1 MLIGG
6 GFLPHFVSGALDWR
20 VVGPSVWS
28 QYAALRSANFG
39 TPDDTLTTP
48 AGTYPGSGAYF
59 GGVLLPD
66 GRVFCVPHY
75 ATSARI
81 YNPNTDTLTTPA
93 GAYPGSA
100 AYIGGVLLPDG
111 RVFCVPRNATSAR
124 IYNPNTDTL
133 TTPAGTYPGSNAFSN
148 GVLLFDGRVF
158 CVPHYDTSA
167 RIYGGAL
174 PSNLPAARVLSA
186 YDNKV

>member
-1 MLIGG
+1 MLLGG

-28 QYAALRSANFG
+28 QYAALRSTNFG
-39 TPDDTLTTP
+39 TPADTLTTP
-48 AGTYPGSGAYF
+48 TGTYPGGAAYF

-81 YNPNTDTLTTPA
+81 Y
-93 GAYPGSA
+93 
-100 AYIGGVLLPDG
+100 
-111 RVFCVPRNATSAR
+111 
-124 IYNPNTDTL
+124 
-133 TTPAGTYPGSNAFSN
+133 
-148 GVLLFDGRVF
+148 
-158 CVPHYDTSA
+158 
-167 RIYGGAL
+167 GGAL

-186 YDNKV
+186 YDNKF